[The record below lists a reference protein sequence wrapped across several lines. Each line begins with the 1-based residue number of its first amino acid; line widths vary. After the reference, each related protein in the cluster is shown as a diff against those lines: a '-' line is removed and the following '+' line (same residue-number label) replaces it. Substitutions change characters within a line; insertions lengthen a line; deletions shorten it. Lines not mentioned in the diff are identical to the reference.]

1 MHVVSRHELS
11 AEEAFDG
18 APRGIDESSSIFS
31 TIERN
36 VPVNAPPKGGKSS
49 EQRKTMKTQIKTF
62 KKTFARKVKLFR
74 SKNKLNAQTSTT
86 HMATELHS
94 PMEQIAI
101 LNTHHIH
108 QSPIPQTVP
117 PSASALLPYEA
128 DIHVPES
135 PLDSEM
141 PVPTWYAAHVPTLQN
156 YVAEGVN
163 EPGLLKSKQSSKTER
178 FANIP
183 RTVLSMIRAFFH
195 MRGTESDIE
204 SASSDSS
211 DQKSGIS
218 KTSAELAMNDSD
230 LSTLGDDSSSL
241 KQDITFYDFS
251 SLFDGLPAID
261 SGPMFFAAI
270 INSAPEIE
278 DPLQA
283 MQATPKNAALPE
295 RPLSSDIVVQ
305 DAGMRPRTFALSCEG
320 RFSPFSDF
328 ADEIGQGDEASS
340 FSLTSPILPLFCQ
353 DDGGRSSYSPSD
365 ILASAGSLLPEYTHM
380 PEHANI
386 GTVQALQPNVE
397 GLASANFGDLIA
409 EIDGI
414 IQEAAKPAS
423 ARIHEDSPSTKR
435 ESWICN
441 FLNFD
446 RRRNSL
452 LATGDYESE
461 NSDQEEFLEDYDTNG
476 NYEHN
481 ERTGSLIEKCNENL
495 SLGRRW
501 ITTKLLLDRI
511 EKDTGYSDTTENTST
526 SGADNYERCPF
537 EASIVDKTEISPG
550 KQRSSRFARKSSEYS
565 TRNMDF
571 DTISKSLSDYSE
583 WVLRRV
589 SKAET
594 EELKEIVYAY
604 RTLFRHLIRA
614 MVWPCGDELRK
625 LIQKI
630 FYVRL
635 METEVVAEAARINRE
650 ISATMT
656 NFVEFPAKFLAYLQ
670 ARLER
675 CSPAFECLEK
685 LSRKCH
691 GEMVQLETEFNS
703 NIEKFVSE
711 IKANAAIRVRA
722 LDLHEYFVKVFTGRD
737 DFDEDYVHEWSRV
750 AEYRRITLWYQDVN
764 TARFQSLLAKNI
776 NTLSRTGKTI
786 SEILTMTHGNIQS
799 ARKILSMTEEGTLV
813 S

>member
-11 AEEAFDG
+11 AEAAFED

-49 EQRKTMKTQIKTF
+49 EQRKKMKTQIKSF
-62 KKTFARKVKLFR
+62 KKTFVRKVKSFR
-74 SKNKLNAQTSTT
+74 PKIKLNTQTSTT

-117 PSASALLPYEA
+117 PSASAFLPYEA
-128 DIHVPES
+128 DILVPDS

-163 EPGLLKSKQSSKTER
+163 EPGLLKSKQSLKTER

-195 MRGTESDIE
+195 MRGTKSDIE
-204 SASSDSS
+204 SALSDSS
-211 DQKSGIS
+211 DQKLGIS

-270 INSAPEIE
+270 INLAPEIE
-278 DPLQA
+278 GPLQA

-295 RPLSSDIVVQ
+295 RPLLSDIVVQ
-305 DAGMRPRTFALSCEG
+305 DAGMRPRTFASSCEG

-340 FSLTSPILPLFCQ
+340 FSLTSPILPLFCRNE
-353 DDGGRSSYSPSD
+353 GSRSSSSSD
-365 ILASAGSLLPEYTHM
+365 ILAPAGSLLPEYTHM

-386 GTVQALQPNVE
+386 GTAQALQPNVE
-397 GLASANFGDLIA
+397 GLALANFGDLIA

-423 ARIHEDSPSTKR
+423 ARIHEDSSSTKR

-461 NSDQEEFLEDYDTNG
+461 NSDQEEFLENCDTNG
-476 NYEHN
+476 TYEHN
-481 ERTGSLIEKCNENL
+481 ERTGILIERCNENL

-511 EKDTGYSDTTENTST
+511 EKDTGYSDTTEETSE
-526 SGADNYERCPF
+526 ADNYERCPF
-537 EASIVDKTEISPG
+537 EISIVDRTEKAPCE
-550 KQRSSRFARKSSEYS
+550 QRPLRFARKLSEHS

-614 MVWPCGDELRK
+614 MVWPCGDELRR

-650 ISATMT
+650 ISATMA

-685 LSRKCH
+685 LSKKCH
-691 GEMVQLETEFNS
+691 EEMVLLETEFNS
-703 NIEKFVSE
+703 NIENFVGE

-722 LDLHEYFVKVFTGRD
+722 LDLHEYFVKVFTGRK
-737 DFDEDYVHEWSRV
+737 DFDEDYIHEWSRV

-776 NTLSRTGKTI
+776 STLSRTGKTI
-786 SEILTMTHGNIQS
+786 LEILTMTHGSIQS
-799 ARKILSMTEEGTLV
+799 ARKVLSMTEEGSLV

>member
-241 KQDITFYDFS
+241 KQDVTFYDFS

-278 DPLQA
+278 GPLQAMQA

-295 RPLSSDIVVQ
+295 RPLSSDIDVQ
-305 DAGMRPRTFALSCEG
+305 DAEMRPRTFASSCES
-320 RFSPFSDF
+320 RFSPFSVF
-328 ADEIGQGDEASS
+328 ASQATHGNEVSP

-353 DDGGRSSYSPSD
+353 DDGRRSSSSSD
-365 ILASAGSLLPEYTHM
+365 ILASAGSLMPEYTHM

-386 GTVQALQPNVE
+386 GTAQALQPNVE

-511 EKDTGYSDTTENTST
+511 EKDTGYSDTTEETSE
-526 SGADNYERCPF
+526 AENYERCPF
-537 EASIVDKTEISPG
+537 EASIVDTTEKAPCE
-550 KQRSSRFARKSSEYS
+550 QRFSRFARKMSEYS

-656 NFVEFPAKFLAYLQ
+656 NFVVFPAKFLAYLQ

-691 GEMVQLETEFNS
+691 EEMVSLETEFNS
-703 NIEKFVSE
+703 NIENFVSE
-711 IKANAAIRVRA
+711 IKDIAAIRVRA
-722 LDLHEYFVKVFTGRD
+722 LDLHEYFVKVFTGRK
-737 DFDEDYVHEWSRV
+737 DFDEDYIHEWSRV

-764 TARFQSLLAKNI
+764 TARFQNLLAKNI
-776 NTLSRTGKTI
+776 STLSRTGKTI

-799 ARKILSMTEEGTLV
+799 ARKALSMTEEGTLV

>member
-11 AEEAFDG
+11 AEEAFNDV
-18 APRGIDESSSIFS
+18 PRGIDESSSIFS

-36 VPVNAPPKGGKSS
+36 VPVNAPPLKGGKSS
-49 EQRKTMKTQIKTF
+49 EQRKKMKTQIKSF

-74 SKNKLNAQTSTT
+74 SKHKLNAQPSTT

-108 QSPIPQTVP
+108 QNPIPQTVP
-117 PSASALLPYEA
+117 PSASALSPYEA
-128 DIHVPES
+128 DIHVPDS

-141 PVPTWYAAHVPTLQN
+141 PVPAWYAAHVPTLQN
-156 YVAEGVN
+156 YVAEGVD
-163 EPGLLKSKQSSKTER
+163 EPALLKSKQSSKTER
-178 FANIP
+178 LANIP

-278 DPLQA
+278 GPLQA
-283 MQATPKNAALPE
+283 LQATPKNAALPE

-305 DAGMRPRTFALSCEG
+305 DAGMRPRTFA
-320 RFSPFSDF
+320 
-328 ADEIGQGDEASS
+328 SS
-340 FSLTSPILPLFCQ
+340 
-353 DDGGRSSYSPSD
+353 
-365 ILASAGSLLPEYTHM
+365 SLLPEYTHM

-386 GTVQALQPNVE
+386 GTAQALQPNVE
-397 GLASANFGDLIA
+397 GLASANFGDLVA
-409 EIDGI
+409 KIDGI

-452 LATGDYESE
+452 LATGGYESE
-461 NSDQEEFLEDYDTNG
+461 NSDQEEFLEDHDTNG
-476 NYEHN
+476 AYEHN
-481 ERTGSLIEKCNENL
+481 ERTGNLIERCNENL

-526 SGADNYERCPF
+526 SEAANYERCPF

-550 KQRSSRFARKSSEYS
+550 EQRSSRFARKSCENS

-571 DTISKSLSDYSE
+571 GTISKSLSDYSE

-670 ARLER
+670 TRLER

-685 LSRKCH
+685 LSKKCH
-691 GEMVQLETEFNS
+691 EEMVSLETEFNS
-703 NIEKFVSE
+703 NIENFVSE

-722 LDLHEYFVKVFTGRD
+722 LELHEYFVKVFTGRD
-737 DFDEDYVHEWSRV
+737 DFDEDYIHEWSRV

-764 TARFQSLLAKNI
+764 TARFQSLLAKNVSI
-776 NTLSRTGKTI
+776 LSRTGKTI
-786 SEILTMTHGNIQS
+786 SEILTMTHGSIQS
-799 ARKILSMTEEGTLV
+799 ARKVLSMTEEGSLV

>member
-11 AEEAFDG
+11 PEEAVDS

-49 EQRKTMKTQIKTF
+49 EQRKKMKTQIKSF
-62 KKTFARKVKLFR
+62 KKTFGRKVKLFR
-74 SKNKLNAQTSTT
+74 SKNKPNAHTSTT

-128 DIHVPES
+128 DIHVPDS

-156 YVAEGVN
+156 YVAEGVD
-163 EPGLLKSKQSSKTER
+163 EPALLKSKQSSKTER

-230 LSTLGDDSSSL
+230 LSTLGDESSSL

-295 RPLSSDIVVQ
+295 RPLSSDIFVQ

-452 LATGDYESE
+452 LATGGYESE
-461 NSDQEEFLEDYDTNG
+461 NSDQEEFLEDCDTNG
-476 NYEHN
+476 TYEHN
-481 ERTGSLIEKCNENL
+481 ERTGILIERCNENL
-495 SLGRRW
+495 SLGRLW

-511 EKDTGYSDTTENTST
+511 EKDTGYSDTTEETSE
-526 SGADNYERCPF
+526 AENYERCPF
-537 EASIVDKTEISPG
+537 EASIVDTTEKAPCE
-550 KQRSSRFARKSSEYS
+550 QRFSRFARKMSEYS

-583 WVLRRV
+583 WVLRKV

-614 MVWPCGDELRK
+614 MVWPCGDELRR

-691 GEMVQLETEFNS
+691 GEMVSLETEFNS

-764 TARFQSLLAKNI
+764 TARFQNLLAKNI
-776 NTLSRTGKTI
+776 STLSRTGKTI
-786 SEILTMTHGNIQS
+786 SEILITTHGNIQS
-799 ARKILSMTEEGTLV
+799 ARKVLSMTEEDSLA

>member
-1 MHVVSRHELS
+1 MHVVSNYEFS

-18 APRGIDESSSIFS
+18 APQGIDESSSIFS

-49 EQRKTMKTQIKTF
+49 KQRKTMKTQIKSF
-62 KKTFARKVKLFR
+62 KKTFVRKVKLFR
-74 SKNKLNAQTSTT
+74 SKNKLNAQPSTT

-94 PMEQIAI
+94 PMEQIAM

-108 QSPIPQTVP
+108 QSPIPQTVS

-128 DIHVPES
+128 DIHVPDS

-141 PVPTWYAAHVPTLQN
+141 PVPPWYAAHVPTLQN
-156 YVAEGVN
+156 YVAEGVD
-163 EPGLLKSKQSSKTER
+163 EPALLKCKQSSKTER

-218 KTSAELAMNDSD
+218 KTSAELAMKDSD

-241 KQDITFYDFS
+241 KQDVTFYDFS

-283 MQATPKNAALPE
+283 MQAMQATPKNAALPE

-305 DAGMRPRTFALSCEG
+305 DAGMRPRTFASSCEG

-452 LATGDYESE
+452 LATGGYESE
-461 NSDQEEFLEDYDTNG
+461 NSDQEEFLEDHDTNG

-481 ERTGSLIEKCNENL
+481 ERTGILIEKCNDNL

-511 EKDTGYSDTTENTST
+511 EKDTGYSDTTEETSE
-526 SGADNYERCPF
+526 AENYERCPF
-537 EASIVDKTEISPG
+537 EASIIDRIEKAPCE
-550 KQRSSRFARKSSEYS
+550 QRFSRFARKSSEYS

-571 DTISKSLSDYSE
+571 GTISKSLSDDIES
-583 WVLRRV
+583 RKV

-594 EELKEIVYAY
+594 EELKEIVYTY

-614 MVWPCGDELRK
+614 MVWPCGDELRR

-650 ISATMT
+650 ISTTMA

-675 CSPAFECLEK
+675 CSPALECLEK
-685 LSRKCH
+685 LSKKCH
-691 GEMVQLETEFNS
+691 EEMVSLETEFNS
-703 NIEKFVSE
+703 NIENFVSE
-711 IKANAAIRVRA
+711 IKDIAAIRVRA

-737 DFDEDYVHEWSRV
+737 HFDEDYIHEWSRV

-776 NTLSRTGKTI
+776 STLSRTGKTI

-799 ARKILSMTEEGTLV
+799 ARKVLSMTE
-813 S
+813 